1 MYRPRIMPVL
11 LIEESGHAV
20 KTRRF
25 RKRIDLGDPVN
36 AVSLFNAFRVDEL
49 VLLDIDATARGRSIS
64 LDLLADIAS
73 EAKMPFSVG
82 GGIATLGGIRAVLAQ
97 GAEKVVL
104 STKAVE
110 EPQFVAQAA
119 ERFGSSSIIVCLD
132 VKQNLFGKPGIVTRG
147 GRNKTSY
154 EPVEAARLMERM
166 GAGEIIVQSV
176 DRDGSMT
183 GYDQELVA
191 TLADAVSV
199 PVIALGGAG
208 RLAHMKDMYANSSV
222 SALAAGSLFVFQ
234 DEQRGVLINYPGK
247 DELLDFREFA
257 TRQVF

>member
-1 MYRPRIMPVL
+1 MPVI

-20 KTRRF
+20 KTQRF

-36 AVSLFNAFRVDEL
+36 AVSLFNSFRVDEL
-49 VLLDIDATARGRSIS
+49 VLLDIDASTSGRGIS
-64 LDLLADIAS
+64 LELLADIGS

-82 GGIATLGGIRAVLAQ
+82 GGVTTLDGIRAILAQ

-110 EPQFVAQAA
+110 EPRFLAQAA
-119 ERFGSSSIIVCLD
+119 ERFGSSSIMVCLD
-132 VKQNLFGKPGIVTRG
+132 VKRSLFGKPGIFTQG
-147 GRNKTSY
+147 GRNRTPY
-154 EPVEAARLMERM
+154 APVEAARLMERM
-166 GAGEIIVQSV
+166 GAGEIIIQSV
-176 DRDGSMT
+176 DRDGSMA

-191 TLADAVSV
+191 SVADAVSV

-208 RLAHMKDMYANSSV
+208 SLAHMKDLYANSSV

-247 DELLDFREFA
+247 EELRDFRELA
-257 TRQVF
+257 SRQAR